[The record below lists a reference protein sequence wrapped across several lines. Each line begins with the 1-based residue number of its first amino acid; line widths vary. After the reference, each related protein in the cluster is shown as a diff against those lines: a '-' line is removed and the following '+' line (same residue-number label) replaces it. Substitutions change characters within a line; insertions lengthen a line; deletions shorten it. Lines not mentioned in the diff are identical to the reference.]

1 MLFVYRKFMP
11 DFPRCTSVDFFE
23 HLVEQ
28 FVVRKT
34 VSFDD
39 FHNAVLCVADIMVNM
54 NQADLVDVP
63 RERHTE
69 ALFKEAAEIFPV
81 LGLYLFFR
89 LP

>member
-69 ALFKEAAEIFPV
+69 ALFKEAAEIFPA
-81 LGLYLFFR
+81 
-89 LP
+89 

>member
-1 MLFVYRKFMP
+1 MLFVYRKIKTE
-11 DFPRCTSVDFFE
+11 FPRSTSEDFYE
-23 HLVEQ
+23 NRVEQ
-28 FVVRKT
+28 IVVRKT

-69 ALFKEAAEIFPV
+69 ALFKEAAEIFPA
-81 LGLYLFFR
+81 
-89 LP
+89 

>member
-1 MLFVYRKFMP
+1 MRYFIYNEMLFVYRKFMP
-11 DFPRCTSVDFFE
+11 DLPRCTSVDFFE

-28 FVVRKT
+28 FVVRET

-39 FHNAVLCVADIMVNM
+39 FHDTVLCVAVIMVNM

-69 ALFKEAAEIFPV
+69 ALFKEAAEIFPA
-81 LGLYLFFR
+81 
-89 LP
+89 